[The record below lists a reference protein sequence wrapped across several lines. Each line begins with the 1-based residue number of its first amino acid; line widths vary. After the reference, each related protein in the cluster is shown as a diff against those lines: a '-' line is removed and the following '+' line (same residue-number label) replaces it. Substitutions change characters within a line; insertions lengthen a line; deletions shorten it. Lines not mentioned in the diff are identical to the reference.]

1 MWAKGQADFR
11 RKHSTMD
18 RLFMLRTI
26 VEECRDDKSNV
37 FCFFVDFR
45 KSFDIVPRNNLCNR
59 LEELKVIRECHCQ
72 V

>member
-1 MWAKGQADFR
+1 
-11 RKHSTMD
+11 MD
-18 RLFMLRTI
+18 RLVMLRTI

-37 FCFFVDFR
+37 FCFFVEFR

-59 LEELKVIRECHCQ
+59 LEELKAIRECHCQ